1 MNVLLA
7 AGPESTTLFTITV
20 QGGGSP
26 WRFVDQRR
34 IMVPLHRLQ
43 STHRRLLLAGDTI
56 LSVTRCQPM
65 GDPPPRPHPDPAPGN
80 NESPS
85 PAPLLPASVLPA
97 EETELPQPV
106 EHVPTPARQ
115 GQTQG
120 RTTGDLVGEHMI
132 VLLLSVFGVLI
143 LLTLQV
149 MRHLAQQWGTCAQ
162 ARQRSDPAVVGIW
175 TRELANLRLG
185 QLLRRASTS

>member
-20 QGGGSP
+20 QGCGGSS

-34 IMVPLHRLQ
+34 ITVPLHRLQ

-85 PAPLLPASVLPA
+85 PAPFLLASVPPA
-97 EETELPQPV
+97 EETEPPQPV
-106 EHVPTPARQ
+106 EQVPTTPAQQ
-115 GQTQG
+115 GQTQD
-120 RTTGDLVGEHMI
+120 RTTGDLAGEHMI

-143 LLTLQV
+143 LLVLQV
-149 MRHLAQQWGTCAQ
+149 
-162 ARQRSDPAVVGIW
+162 
-175 TRELANLRLG
+175 
-185 QLLRRASTS
+185 